1 MSARLLLGVAT
12 ALTGA
17 CIAVP
22 ATSMA
27 PATLAVRLLID
38 PPRDIRAVT
47 ADGDSLL
54 FRDAAE
60 LLGRVLWETD
70 DSITVMV
77 TTVRR
82 AAAESPSGVKSG
94 TVVALR
100 RDPTVRV
107 EVISEHPRTVEHAV
121 TAVSLGLILLLLFLA
136 RGIEG

>member
-1 MSARLLLGVAT
+1 MSARLLLGGAI

-22 ATSMA
+22 VTPMA
-27 PATLAVRLLID
+27 PATPAVRLLID
-38 PPRDIRAVT
+38 PPRDVRAVT
-47 ADGDSLL
+47 ADGDSLV

-60 LLGRVLWETD
+60 LLGRVVWETD

-100 RDPTVRV
+100 RDPAVRV
-107 EVISEHPRTVEHAV
+107 EVISEHPRTVEYAV
-121 TAVSLGLILLLLFLA
+121 TGVTVGLILLALWFLSQ
-136 RGIEG
+136 RT